1 MNEHYC
7 ISPNLQVL
15 SLTSILDE
23 WENRN
28 LLRDLQQR
36 INDGINQ
43 FVVDLAE
50 VKIINSVGI
59 NFLLSLL
66 SRVKKAN
73 GQLFLMNVSDYVYR
87 LLDVTKLTSVFEMM
101 TSADDAVLELE
112 EETMFA

>member
-66 SRVKKAN
+66 SRVKEAN

-112 EETMFA
+112 EEAMFV